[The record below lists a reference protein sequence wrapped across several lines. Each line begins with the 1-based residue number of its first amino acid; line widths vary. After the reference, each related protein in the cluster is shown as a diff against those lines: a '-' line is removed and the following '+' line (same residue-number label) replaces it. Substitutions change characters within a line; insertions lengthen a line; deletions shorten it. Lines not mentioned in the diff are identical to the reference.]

1 MSIKVVVKHA
11 AAKVAK
17 VLQQTPEAFVQSSA
31 REIADLIYE
40 NIDFSRIANVSPEN
54 VIQNELLPI
63 ADEFLVAVTKSFAD
77 NTSVEEH
84 LIFALEKLFNDT
96 ITASESLA
104 FSLAQYQEH
113 VNTVLDRVS
122 AALIKTASETVSTSD
137 DSTLT
142 LGKRFSEFPA
152 AIDNV
157 ALSSLFSRHF
167 YDYVSIDD
175 FAGIDKY
182 YNGTK
187 HNISFV
193 SDFSSFTYSKPFN
206 DSFISTDYVETF
218 YTKNKFDEVT
228 STDSFDYSLSK
239 SFDDLAQATDFFKF
253 EELRTVKRDNT
264 FTNDDH
270 NVILNKVYH
279 DTTVPVDS
287 VALAYTASFDDLVST
302 TDYSDYTFV
311 KDLGDTT
318 AIVDAFGI
326 SYNKRETNDTY
337 NIDDSFVID
346 VTKNPANDV
355 TADDSIRVTY
365 IAGANAMFNV
375 AQFNQSTFG

>member
-17 VLQQTPEAFVQSSA
+17 VLQETPEAFVQSSA

-40 NIDFSRIANVSPEN
+40 SIDFSRIANVSPEN
-54 VIQNELLPI
+54 VIKNELLAV
-63 ADEFLVAVTKSFAD
+63 ADEFLVSVTKHLTDGS
-77 NTSVEEH
+77 SVEEH
-84 LIFALEKLFNDT
+84 LVLALEKLFNDI
-96 ITASESLA
+96 ITVSESLV
-104 FSLAQYQEH
+104 FNLAQYHEH
-113 VNTVLDRVS
+113 VNTLLDRVS
-122 AALIKTASETVSTSD
+122 ATLIKNASETIRAGD

-142 LGKRFSEFPA
+142 LGKGFSEYPGVV
-152 AIDNV
+152 DNFI
-157 ALSSLFSRHF
+157 LSSLYSRHF
-167 YDYVSIDD
+167 YDYISLDD

-193 SDFSSFTYSKPFN
+193 SDSSSFTYGKSFDDN
-206 DSFISTDYVETF
+206 FISTDYVETF
-218 YTKNKFDEVT
+218 YTKNKSDEVT

-253 EELRTVKRDNT
+253 EEFRTVKRDNT
-264 FTNDDH
+264 FTNDEH

-279 DTTVPVDS
+279 DTAVPVDN
-287 VALAYTASFDDLVST
+287 VALAYTTSFDDLVST

-326 SYNKRETNDTY
+326 SYNKSETNDTY
-337 NIDDSFVID
+337 GINDYFVLG
-346 VTKNPANDV
+346 VTKNPANNV
-355 TADDSIRVTY
+355 TANDSIRVTY
-365 IAGANAMFNV
+365 LAGANAMFNV

>member
-17 VLQQTPEAFVQSSA
+17 VLQETPEAFIQSSA

-54 VIQNELLPI
+54 IIKHELLPI
-63 ADEFLVAVTKSFAD
+63 ADEFLVSVTKPLAD

-84 LIFALEKLFNDT
+84 LVFALEKLFNDT
-96 ITASESLA
+96 IAVSENLA
-104 FSLAQYQEH
+104 FSLSQYQEH
-113 VNTVLDRVS
+113 SSTLVDRVS
-122 AALIKTASETVSTSD
+122 AAFIKNASETISAKD
-137 DSTLT
+137 DSALT
-142 LGKRFSEFPA
+142 LEKEFFEFPTVT
-152 AIDNV
+152 DDF
-157 ALSSLFSRHF
+157 ALSAQYSRHF
-167 YDYVSIDD
+167 YDYVAMDD

-187 HNISFV
+187 HNVSFV
-193 SDFSSFTYSKPFN
+193 SDSSSFTYGKYFDDN
-206 DSFISTDYVETF
+206 FISTDYVETF
-218 YTKNKFDEVT
+218 YTKNKSDEVT
-228 STDSFDYSLSK
+228 STDSFDYSLNK
-239 SFDDLAQATDFFKF
+239 SFDDYSQATDFFKF
-253 EELRTVKRDNT
+253 EEFKTVKRDNT
-264 FTNDDH
+264 FTNDTY

-279 DTTVPVDS
+279 DTTVPVDN
-287 VALAYTASFDDLVST
+287 VALAYTKSFDNVVSS

-365 IAGANAMFNV
+365 LAGANAMFNV